1 LPDKRKHRG
10 AHPDDAR
17 LFAPDAMKTLQLAVQ
32 DYSWLLS
39 NGYAAKSGLKLVGD
53 RFSLTQRQ
61 RMAVMRSSCG
71 DENLSRRLSKQIIRE
86 SLAGKVLLLDGYNV
100 LTTVEAA
107 LAGGAILIGRDGC
120 YRDIAGIHGT
130 YRKVEETIP
139 AIELTG
145 RYLAEL
151 HLERCLWYLDRP
163 VSNSGRLKTLLL
175 EMAEKEKWNWE
186 VELVY
191 SPDGVLVRAEDAAA
205 TSDSEILNRCQTWF
219 NLARGVIDRNI
230 PKAWLI
236 DLGTLTK
243 PL

>member
-1 LPDKRKHRG
+1 MPDKRKHRG

-17 LFAPDAMKTLQLAVQ
+17 LFAPDALETLRRAMQ

-39 NGYAAKSGLKLVGD
+39 NGYASKSALKLVGD

-71 DENLSRRLSKQIIRE
+71 DENLSRRLSKQISRE
-86 SLAGKVLLLDGYNV
+86 ALTGKVLLLDGYNV

-107 LAGGAILIGRDGC
+107 LAGGVILIGRDGC
-120 YRDIAGIHGT
+120 YRDIAGLHGT

-145 RYLAEL
+145 RYLSES

-163 VSNSGRLKTLLL
+163 VSNSGRLKALL
-175 EMAEKEKWNWE
+175 EKFAEKENWTWE

-191 SPDGVLVRAEDAAA
+191 SPDGVLVRAAEAAA
-205 TSDSEILNRCQTWF
+205 TSDSEILNRCQKWF
-219 NLARGVIDRNI
+219 NLAREVIDQHV
-230 PKAWLI
+230 PEAWLI
-236 DLGTLTK
+236 DLGQ
-243 PL
+243 

>member
-1 LPDKRKHRG
+1 MPDKRKHRG

-17 LFAPDAMKTLQLAVQ
+17 LFAPDALEMLRRSVQ

-39 NGYAAKSGLKLVGD
+39 NGYAAKSALKLVGD

-71 DENLSRRLSKQIIRE
+71 QEDLSHRLSKQTDRKA
-86 SLAGKVLLLDGYNV
+86 LTGKVLLLDGYNV

-107 LAGGAILIGRDGC
+107 LAGGVILIGRDGC
-120 YRDIAGIHGT
+120 YRDIAGVHGT

-145 RYLAEL
+145 RYLSEL
-151 HLERCLWYLDRP
+151 HLERCVWYLDRP
-163 VSNSGRLKTLLL
+163 VSNSGRLKTLL
-175 EMAEKEKWNWE
+175 EEFAEKGNWTWE

-191 SPDGVLVRAEDAAA
+191 SPDGVLARAEEAAA

-219 NLARGVIDRNI
+219 NLAREVINQHV
-230 PKAWLI
+230 PEAWLI
-236 DLGTLTK
+236 DLGQ
-243 PL
+243 